1 MKTHIERISN
11 GLYVL
16 LFGFV
21 FLWISL
27 GFVKINII
35 FQFLKL
41 WPLFFVVI
49 GIEIIFKRTKFSFLK
64 LLSPIIVVSSVI
76 GIIFVSQDGD
86 LFHQRQIEIFKI
98 NQDFSSDGKIAD
110 FNVKFSLG
118 ELFITDAQNNSI
130 SGDLFV
136 PKGIVPELNFK
147 EFEKEDL
154 YEISGNSLSE
164 YVFSPWDSSR
174 TWDIRIGRNI
184 PSKIKIKT
192 YASKNKFNISNLSV
206 SDFILDTKI
215 SSNEIILND
224 TIEKL
229 RINSVGSKL
238 SILIPKEIGVK
249 ISLNKFLVTDNFKEL
264 GLDRGFKEY
273 VSPNYED
280 VTKRIDIDLD
290 LKFSELEIKYY

>member
-11 GLYVL
+11 GLYIL

-27 GFVKINII
+27 GFVRINII

-41 WPLFFVVI
+41 WPLFFVIV

-64 LLSPIIVVSSVI
+64 LLSPLIVISSVI
-76 GIIFVSQDGD
+76 GIIFVSQAGD
-86 LFHQRQIEIFKI
+86 LFHKRQVEIFKI
-98 NQDFSSDGKIAD
+98 NQNFSSDEKIAD
-110 FNVKFSLG
+110 FNINFSLG
-118 ELFITDAQNNSI
+118 ELFITDTQNNSI

-136 PKGIVPELNFK
+136 PNGIVPELNFR

-174 TWDIRIGRNI
+174 IWDIRIGRDI
-184 PSKIKIKT
+184 SSKIKIKT

-206 SDFILDTKI
+206 SDFILDTRL

-224 TIEKL
+224 SIEKL
-229 RINSVGSKL
+229 RINSVGSRL

-249 ISLNKFLVTDNFKEL
+249 ISLNKFLISDNFKEL

-280 VTKRIDIDLD
+280 VIKRIDMDLD

>member
-11 GLYVL
+11 GLYIL

-21 FLWISL
+21 FLWVSL
-27 GFVKINII
+27 GFVKINVI
-35 FQFLKL
+35 FQFLRL
-41 WPLFFVVI
+41 WPLFFIVV
-49 GIEIIFKRTKFSFLK
+49 GIEIIFKRTKLSFFK
-64 LLSPIIVVSSVI
+64 LLSPIIVISSVI
-76 GIIFVSQDGD
+76 GIMYVSQAGD
-86 LFHQRQIEIFKI
+86 LFHQRQVEIFKI
-98 NQDFSSDGKIAD
+98 NQNFSSDEKIAD
-110 FNVKFSLG
+110 FNVNFSSGL
-118 ELFITDAQNNSI
+118 LLVTDSRNNSI
-130 SGDLFV
+130 SGDLSV

-154 YEISGNSLSE
+154 YEIYGNPLSD
-164 YVFSPWDSSR
+164 YVFSPWDNNHK
-174 TWDIRIGRNI
+174 WDIRIGSNI
-184 PSKIKIKT
+184 PSKMKIKT

-249 ISLNKFLVTDNFKEL
+249 ISLNKFLITDNFNEL

-280 VTKRIDIDLD
+280 VTKRIDMDLD

>member
-1 MKTHIERISN
+1 
-11 GLYVL
+11 
-16 LFGFV
+16 
-21 FLWISL
+21 
-27 GFVKINII
+27 
-35 FQFLKL
+35 
-41 WPLFFVVI
+41 VVV

-98 NQDFSSDGKIAD
+98 NQDFSSDEKIAD
-110 FNVKFSLG
+110 FNVNFSLG

-130 SGDLFV
+130 SGDLSV
-136 PKGIVPELNFK
+136 PKGIIPELNFK

-154 YEISGNSLSE
+154 YEISGNPLSE
-164 YVFSPWDSSR
+164 YVFSPWDNSR
-174 TWDIRIGRNI
+174 TWDIRIGRNV

-192 YASKNKFNISNLSV
+192 YASKNKFNVSNLSV
-206 SDFILDTKI
+206 SDFILDTRI

-249 ISLNKFLVTDNFKEL
+249 ISLNKFLITDNFKEL
-264 GLDRGFKEY
+264 GLNRGFKEY
-273 VSPNYED
+273 ISPNYED
-280 VTKRIDIDLD
+280 VTKRVDMDLD

>member
-11 GLYVL
+11 GLYIL

-27 GFVKINII
+27 GFVKINVI
-35 FQFLKL
+35 FQFLRL
-41 WPLFFVVI
+41 WPLFFVIV
-49 GIEIIFKRTKFSFLK
+49 GIEVIFKRTKLSFLK
-64 LLSPIIVVSSVI
+64 LFSPIIVISSVI
-76 GIIFVSQDGD
+76 GIIYVSQAGD

-98 NQDFSSDGKIAD
+98 NQNFSSDEKIAD
-110 FNVKFSLG
+110 FNVNFSSGSL
-118 ELFITDAQNNSI
+118 LITDTQDNSI
-130 SGDLFV
+130 SGDLSV

-154 YEISGNSLSE
+154 YEISGNPLSD
-164 YVFSPWDSSR
+164 YVFSPWDNNHK
-174 TWDIRIGRNI
+174 WDIRIGSNI
-184 PSKIKIKT
+184 PSKMKIKT

-206 SDFILDTKI
+206 SDLILDTKI

-249 ISLNKFLVTDNFKEL
+249 ISLNKFLITDNFKEL

-280 VTKRIDIDLD
+280 VTKRIDMDLD